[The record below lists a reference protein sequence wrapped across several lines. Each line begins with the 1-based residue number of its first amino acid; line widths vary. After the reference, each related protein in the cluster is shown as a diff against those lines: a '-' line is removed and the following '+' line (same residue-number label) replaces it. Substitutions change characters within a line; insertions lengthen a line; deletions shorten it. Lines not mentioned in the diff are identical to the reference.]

1 MRFLIICIVLILW
14 FIHLTNS
21 AIRSIITYIISI
33 SICRCS
39 LMVKFEL
46 PKLASRVRFPSPAPC
61 KGGANAPPFL
71 LFIWNWTLDAS
82 YTIGEGAN
90 LGVSYQRWTPRK
102 PLSRCV
108 ARSAAPK
115 AALIAEY
122 SLHLLHAKE
131 VQMHLLFCYSFGIE
145 PSTQAIQSERG
156 RIWVYPIK
164 GEHPENRCQ
173 GA

>member
-122 SLHLLHAKE
+122 SLHLLHTKTDGSS
-131 VQMHLLFCYSFGIE
+131 VCFFDILFIEINSCSVRFQIANGREWIHGI
-145 PSTQAIQSERG
+145 
-156 RIWVYPIK
+156 
-164 GEHPENRCQ
+164 PE
-173 GA
+173 

>member
-71 LFIWNWTLDAS
+71 LFMWNWTRDAS
-82 YTIGEGAN
+82 HIIGEGAN
-90 LGVSYQRWTPRK
+90 LGVPYHRQTPRK
-102 PLSRCV
+102 PLSRRV

-115 AALIAEY
+115 ATLIAGY
-122 SLHLLHAKE
+122 SLHLLHAKKQT
-131 VQMHLLFCYSFGIE
+131 VHPSVFLIYSL
-145 PSTQAIQSERG
+145 S
-156 RIWVYPIK
+156 K
-164 GEHPENRCQ
+164 
-173 GA
+173 